1 MKRQPTEQ
9 EKIFANDISD
19 NVQNKELKQLNIKKG
34 IQLKEKDLRTWFF
47 FPCSSFLF
55 FKSFV
60 SLFGHI
66 AYTLVFYLTFTD
78 SVLYPLHSA
87 IESSHSNFY
96 FCYCTTQ
103 F

>member
-55 FKSFV
+55 FF
-60 SLFGHI
+60 
-66 AYTLVFYLTFTD
+66 
-78 SVLYPLHSA
+78 
-87 IESSHSNFY
+87 
-96 FCYCTTQ
+96 
-103 F
+103 